1 MTQQQPF
8 PYDAANPLLA
18 PVPTTFDVAVVE
30 STQGKFLVV
39 TLRTGSTTFSTFFEE
54 VPLQAFIDKLEK
66 GRDRLKSGIIL
77 PGTPNIKIPNQK
89 MNGQGS

>member
-18 PVPTTFDVAVVE
+18 PVPTTFTA
-30 STQGKFLVV
+30 
-39 TLRTGSTTFSTFFEE
+39 FFEE
-54 VPLQAFIDKLEK
+54 VPLQALITKLEK

-77 PGTPNIKIPNQK
+77 PGTPTIKIPNQK

>member
-18 PVPTTFDVAVVE
+18 PVPTTFDVAIVE
-30 STQGKFLVV
+30 TTQGKFATV
-39 TLRTGSTTFSTFFEE
+39 TFRTGSTTFTAFFEE
-54 VPLQAFIDKLEK
+54 VPLQALIAKLEK

-77 PGTPNIKIPNQK
+77 PGTPTIKIPNQK